1 MRNFVWA
8 ISAIFEFYIFQNG
21 FQHLIYCISKDCFL
35 NINCWSRYLHEE
47 VDVAEVEGDVE
58 DGEEEELVQPPAPLP
73 HHHLPAHLFSQL
85 YLQITCLR
93 KKILCHEFHPAE
105 VQQNHASGQ
114 LQWTLPIISSIFLKS
129 LLCYFFLLSLDV
141 PFLRIIFIKD
151 TLLKF
156 FLFIKFLGT
165 RILSKLYIHRV

>member
-21 FQHLIYCISKDCFL
+21 FQHLIYCISKDYFL

-58 DGEEEELVQPPAPLP
+58 EGEEEELVQPPAPLP
-73 HHHLPAHLFSQL
+73 HHHLPAHPSSQL

-93 KKILCHEFHPAE
+93 QKILGHEFHPAE

-114 LQWTLPIISSIFLKS
+114 LQWTQTIILFKCSWINFLNK
-129 LLCYFFLLSLDV
+129 YFFYFSKASC
-141 PFLRIIFIKD
+141 FIFFCYCISGCTIFEDYFHKGNS
-151 TLLKF
+151 F
-156 FLFIKFLGT
+156 
-165 RILSKLYIHRV
+165 